1 MSNTAQRLA
10 IGLAVVAIAIASTAP
25 RGEAR
30 VISGSGDPRREI
42 ELMLELESRPEVL
55 EISSALVCQ
64 EDEIAIAVDY
74 RDPRGIEDP
83 RGVSRLCISADD
95 YREQVREELLEELR
109 GESTA

>member
-1 MSNTAQRLA
+1 M
-10 IGLAVVAIAIASTAP
+10 
-25 RGEAR
+25 
-30 VISGSGDPRREI
+30 ISGSGDPRREI
-42 ELMLELESRPEVL
+42 ERELELESRPEML

-83 RGVSRLCISADD
+83 RGVSRICIAVDD
-95 YREQVREELLEELR
+95 YRQQLREELLEELR